1 MQVFASTEL
10 ARAAHPGDARLIH
23 ELYRNTPG
31 YFEIIS
37 MPMPTEAEVKRELEA
52 ASGDERRFTELIF
65 LPEDIAPASIPV
77 GLSDEQTGRTVV
89 GYLDYKL
96 DYPEAGEG
104 MVNLLL
110 IHEGLQNLGL
120 GRACVQDL
128 EARLKGQVS
137 RLLASIYG
145 QNPRAEH
152 FWTSLGYR
160 FAIDAKPVMD
170 WYAKDI
176 G

>member
-10 ARAAHPGDARLIH
+10 VRAAHPADASLIY
-23 ELYRNTPG
+23 ELYRNAPG

-37 MPMPTEAEVKRELEA
+37 MPVPTEAEVERELEA
-52 ASGDERRFTELIF
+52 ASGDERRFTELLF
-65 LPEDIAPASIPV
+65 LPEDIVPARVPP
-77 GLSDEQTGRTVV
+77 GLSDGESGRTVA

-96 DYPEAGEG
+96 DYPDTGEA

-120 GRACVQDL
+120 GRVCVTDL
-128 EARLKGQVS
+128 EARLQGQVK

-176 G
+176 V